1 MDAVDRLVT
10 KLMPRLPT
18 WKNGSF
24 PRLDLPATAT
34 REQVVSL
41 VFERISFDRGSVST
55 HHIIWTKEIELGG
68 DGYSAVVVDTN
79 LGRKIVLLRYEGKA
93 TGWWSR
99 VYSEGDE

>member
-1 MDAVDRLVT
+1 MDAVDRLVA

-18 WKNGSF
+18 WKNGAF

-34 REQVVSL
+34 REQVVRL
-41 VFERISFDRGSVST
+41 LLERIAFDRGGVST
-55 HHIIWTKEIELGG
+55 HHILWTKEVDLGG
-68 DGYSAVVVDTN
+68 EGYSAVVVDTN
-79 LGRKIVLLRYEGKA
+79 FGRKIVLLRYEGKA